1 MNHPLDNA
9 IIFGSLGMGEVIQI
23 TPLIAALRSPTLV
36 VKDWHVPVFDR
47 LGWDVRTLSPGN
59 YRPGRTIELTRADAD
74 TLGLDHRPCIA
85 PLVRG
90 GVFIDGEPAPTLV
103 PGVMGRC
110 PRHLSLSEKTL
121 AEYGVEGSAG
131 MHVSRIAHP
140 DRCRTL
146 TIASSGEELRTVPPH
161 VILGLVRRISGW
173 QINIIGSIN
182 PSEIAEIEAVNGG
195 RNEITVRY
203 PASLTPGEFEAV
215 LATVQRSH
223 VVVATDCGWAYAALA
238 SGIKTYILQ
247 SHVLFET
254 LVPRAYWGP
263 HGLAEP
269 VGPMSKLSC
278 DRQCSAQRLL
288 AAMPPGVARPYAE
301 FEDYRHMTP
310 DWRDRYYISGY
321 PRTLACWGTINPPCM
336 DYDEATLDRLAT
348 QVLDAP
354 QP

>member
-1 MNHPLDNA
+1 MSHPLDNA
-9 IIFGSLGMGEVIQI
+9 VIFGSPGMGEVIHI

-36 VKDWHVPVFDR
+36 VKEWHVPIFDR

-74 TLGLDHRPCIA
+74 ALGLDHRPCIA

-110 PRHLSLSEKTL
+110 PRHLSLTEKMLT
-121 AEYGVEGSAG
+121 EYGIEGPTD
-131 MHVSRIAHP
+131 MHVSRIARP
-140 DRCRTL
+140 DHCPTL
-146 TIASSGEELRTVPPH
+146 TIASSGEALRTVPPH
-161 VILGLVRRISGW
+161 VILGLLRRISGW
-173 QINIIGSIN
+173 RVNIISAVN
-182 PSEIAEIEAVNGG
+182 PSEIEAANGG
-195 RNEITVRY
+195 RNEVKACY
-203 PASLTPGEFEAV
+203 PASLTPSEFEAT

-223 VVVATDCGWAYAALA
+223 VVVAADCGWAWVSLA
-238 SGIKTYILQ
+238 SGIKTLIIESRDL
-247 SHVLFET
+247 LET
-254 LVPRAYWGP
+254 LVPKNYWSP
-263 HGLAEP
+263 HGLAVILP
-269 VGPMSKLSC
+269 SPKKLSC

-288 AAMPPGVARPYAE
+288 AAMPPGVARPYEE

-310 DWRDRYYISGY
+310 EWKDRHYISGY

-336 DYDEATLDRLAT
+336 DYDEATLDRLAA
-348 QVLDAP
+348 QVLDAL

>member
-9 IIFGSLGMGEVIQI
+9 VIFGSPGMGEVIHI

-36 VKDWHVPVFDR
+36 VKEWHVPIFDR
-47 LGWDVRTLSPGN
+47 LGWDVRTLSGGR
-59 YRPGRTIELTRADAD
+59 YTPGRKVELTRAEAD
-74 TLGLDHRPCIA
+74 ELGLGDRPCVA
-85 PLVRG
+85 PIMRG
-90 GVFIDGEPAPTLV
+90 GVFIDGEVTPAWV

-110 PRHLSLSEKTL
+110 PRHCSLVDKLMT
-121 AEYGVEGSAG
+121 EYGIEGPTD
-131 MHVSRIAHP
+131 MHVSRIARP
-140 DRCRTL
+140 DHCPTL
-146 TIASSGEELRTVPPH
+146 TIASSGEALRTVPPH
-161 VILGLVRRISGW
+161 VILGLLRRISGW
-173 QINIIGSIN
+173 RVNIISAVN
-182 PSEIAEIEAVNGG
+182 PAEIEAANGG
-195 RNEITVRY
+195 RNEVKACY
-203 PASLTPGEFEAV
+203 PASLSPSEFEAT

-263 HGLAEP
+263 NGLAEP
-269 VGPMSKLSC
+269 VGPMDKLSC

-288 AAMPPGVARPYAE
+288 AAMPPGTTRPYAE

-336 DYDEATLDRLAT
+336 DYDEATLDRLAA
-348 QVLDAP
+348 QVLDAL